1 MGIWGKLPRRHFT
14 AQGIS
19 PSAIAIFL
27 SDRSDIKAIFRVSS
41 SYRRRRKEEGRRQ
54 KEEGRRKKAE
64 GRRQKEE
71 GRRKEEEGR
80 RKKEE
85 AIKLRVWTINK
96 ILTVDVAISV
106 AENGDFEFTNPVYV

>member
-1 MGIWGKLPRRHFT
+1 MGIWGKLPRPHFT

-41 SYRRRRKEEGRRQ
+41 SYSRRKKEEGGRK
-54 KEEGRRKKAE
+54 KEEG
-64 GRRQKEE
+64 G
-71 GRRKEEEGR
+71 

-106 AENGDFEFTNPVYV
+106 AENGDFEFTNPVYA